1 MSRPDTLRDR
11 YRSQVADLAAAV
23 DANDESAFRGA
34 FERLRAA
41 LNEEFNPEL
50 RRLTEN
56 AKSAL
61 RRFREQA
68 RIDALAEEVP
78 DARKRLS
85 HVVKLTD
92 EAAHRTLDLVD
103 QTGPLVERTSRAA
116 AQLIAEWNA
125 FGERQLALESDWPER
140 AQEFLGRARA
150 DADKVRGLL
159 SEVLLAQG
167 YQDLTGQII
176 RGIIGLVSELE
187 TVLAQLVA
195 LANGEDTRR
204 MPALNLAAMTS
215 DLYRGAGPQVPGVST
230 HADALS
236 GQDDIDALIASV
248 AAGK

>member
-1 MSRPDTLRDR
+1 MSRPETLRDR
-11 YRSQVADLAAAV
+11 YRSQIADLAAAV
-23 DANDESAFRGA
+23 EADDESAFRGA

-103 QTGPLVERTSRAA
+103 QSGPLVEQTSRAA
-116 AQLIAEWNA
+116 ARLIAEWNA
-125 FGERQLALESDWPER
+125 FGERRLALESDWPER
-140 AQEFLGRARA
+140 TQEFLGRARA

-176 RGIIGLVSELE
+176 RGIIALVSELE
-187 TVLAQLVA
+187 AVLAQLVA

-204 MPALNLAAMTS
+204 MPALNLQAMAN

-230 HADALS
+230 HTGALA